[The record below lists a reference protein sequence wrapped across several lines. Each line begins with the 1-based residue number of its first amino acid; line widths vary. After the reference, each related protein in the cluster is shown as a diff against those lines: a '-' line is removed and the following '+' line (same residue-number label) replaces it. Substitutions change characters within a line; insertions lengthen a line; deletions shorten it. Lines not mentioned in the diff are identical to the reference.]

1 MLAPQLAQGS
11 HFVAPDRM
19 HARRPVLDAMDMQAP
34 FGELDLVPL
43 QVAHLQGVLSLGSD
57 IGWLST
63 LCSTSFKA
71 LKKYVVIQMR
81 SGEIITAAHEAAVR
95 LKYLQIAAG
104 QVYDHETR
112 RA

>member
-1 MLAPQLAQGS
+1 
-11 HFVAPDRM
+11 
-19 HARRPVLDAMDMQAP
+19 MDMQAP

-43 QVAHLQGVLSLGSD
+43 QAAHLQGVLSLGSD

-63 LCSTSFKA
+63 LCNTSFKA